1 MTLNRRHVLATTAT
15 AGVALAAAS
24 SADAAS
30 RKPYASRHAVE
41 FFPSRGG
48 DMTGRLQDAINHA
61 AALGRP
67 VTIAPGRYRVNGKI
81 HLRPGTKLI
90 GPHGLATLALQS
102 QGAIVANN
110 AADVLL
116 DGLTITGRSN
126 TRASAN
132 DALLAFNHC
141 DNLAICDV
149 AIDTAPSN
157 AVQLWHCS
165 GRIERCQFTDIAHTA
180 IVSGNAASGI
190 DISHNRIRRAGNN
203 GIVIWR
209 EAAGVDA
216 SQVVNNDIAEVR
228 ADAGGSGQNGNAI
241 NVFRADHVLVSNNT
255 IADCAYSAVRCNSAS
270 NAQVIANNCRGIG
283 EVALYAEFGFE
294 GAIIANNLVDR
305 AATGISVTNFNEG
318 GRLATVQ
325 GNLVRNL
332 FRREHEPVD
341 KRGVGIAVEADT
353 VVNANTIEAA
363 PTAGI
368 EIGWGRFMRHVAASG
383 NLIRQAGIGIA
394 ISNNTKAA
402 GVLVTNN
409 IISATQRGGIRLL
422 DHNRPVGPALDDGA
436 HDPAAAT
443 LSGNL
448 IS

>member
-1 MTLNRRHVLATTAT
+1 MTINRRHVLATTAT
-15 AGVALAAAS
+15 AGMALAAAS

-30 RKPYASRHAVE
+30 RKPYVARHHVDL
-41 FFPSRGG
+41 FPGRGS

-67 VTIAPGRYRVNGKI
+67 IAIAPGTYRVSGKV
-81 HLRPGTKLI
+81 HLRPGTKLT
-90 GPHGLATLALQS
+90 GPHGLATLALHG

-110 AADVLL
+110 AGDVRLE
-116 DGLTITGRSN
+116 GLTITGRAN
-126 TRASAN
+126 TRTASN

-141 DNLAICDV
+141 DDLVIADV
-149 AIDTAPSN
+149 TVDAAPAN
-157 AVQLWHCS
+157 AMQLWHCS
-165 GRIERCQFTDIAHTA
+165 GRIERCRFTDVAHTA
-180 IVSGNAASGI
+180 IVSGNASSGI
-190 DISHNRIRRAGNN
+190 DISHNHIRRAGNN

-209 EAAGVDA
+209 EAAGTDA
-216 SQVVNNDIAEVR
+216 SLVVNNDIAEVR

-241 NVFRADHVLVSNNT
+241 NVFRADHVLVSGNT
-255 IADCAYSAVRCNSAS
+255 IAECAYSAVRCNSAS
-270 NAQVIANNCRGIG
+270 NAQIIANNCRGIG

-294 GAIIANNLVDR
+294 GAVIASNLVDH

-341 KRGVGIAVEADT
+341 KRGVGISVEADT
-353 VVNANTIEAA
+353 VVSANTIEAA

-368 EIGWGRFMRHVAASG
+368 EIGYGRWMRHVAASG

-394 ISNNTKAA
+394 ISNNVQAA
-402 GVLVTNN
+402 GVLLSNN
-409 IISATQRGGIRLL
+409 IISATTRGGIRLL
-422 DHNRPVGPALDDGA
+422 DHDKPVGPALDDGA
-436 HDPAAAT
+436 HDPSVAT

>member
-1 MTLNRRHVLATTAT
+1 MLAATTT
-15 AGVALAAAS
+15 AGVALAATT

-30 RKPYASRHAVE
+30 RKPHAPRHYVD
-41 FFPSRGG
+41 FVPGRGG
-48 DMTGRLQDAINHA
+48 DETSRLQDAINHA
-61 AALGRP
+61 ATLRRPIAL
-67 VTIAPGRYRVNGKI
+67 APGTYRVSGKV
-81 HLRPGTKLI
+81 HLRPATKLI
-90 GPHGLATLALQS
+90 GAHGLTVLALHG

-110 AADVLL
+110 SADVRLE
-116 DGLTITGRSN
+116 GLSISGRAN
-126 TRASAN
+126 TRAARN

-141 DNLAICDV
+141 DNLVIADV
-149 AIDTAPSN
+149 ALDSAPSI

-165 GRIERCQFTDIAHTA
+165 GRIERCHFTDIAHTA
-180 IVSGNAASGI
+180 ILSGNATSGI

-209 EAAGVDA
+209 ETAGSDA
-216 SQVVNNDIAEVR
+216 SLVVNNDIAQIR
-228 ADAGGSGQNGNAI
+228 TNAGGSGQNGNAI

-270 NAQVIANNCRGIG
+270 NAQVIANNCRDIG

-294 GAIIANNLVDR
+294 GAVIANNLVER

-353 VVNANTIEAA
+353 VVSANTIEQA

-368 EIGWGRFMRHVAASG
+368 EIGYGRFMRHVAASG

-394 ISNNTKAA
+394 ISRNIKSA
-402 GVLVTNN
+402 GILVTNN

-422 DHNRPVGPALDDGA
+422 DHDRPVGPALEDAA
-436 HDPAAAT
+436 HDPSAAT